1 MGTFLNQPPDNPIG
15 LHAPRPARAP
25 WWSGLGIA
33 AVVMALSM
41 LLGFQSPDLSGTGR
55 AIAAAQTAPALVA
68 GESRDYAEGAREDR
82 HRDLPAKKARLI
94 ALKVKTTR
102 APGHTRDTASRLSS
116 SRREHGGPQP
126 DPRMPD
132 ASGALQ
138 RLAPSL
144 SLHHG
149 QAPPV
154 A

>member
-25 WWSGLGIA
+25 WWSRSGIA
-33 AVVMALSM
+33 AVVIALSL
-41 LLGFQSPDLSGTGR
+41 LLGFHSPVPSGTGR
-55 AIAAAQTAPALVA
+55 AVAAAQTAPALVA
-68 GESRDYAEGAREDR
+68 GESRDHAGGAREER

-116 SRREHGGPQP
+116 SRRGHAGPQP

-132 ASGALQ
+132 ASGTLH
-138 RLAPSL
+138 RLDPSL

-149 QAPPV
+149 QAPP
-154 A
+154 AT

>member
-1 MGTFLNQPPDNPIG
+1 MNQPPDNPIG

-25 WWSGLGIA
+25 WWSRLGIA
-33 AVVMALSM
+33 AVVIALSM
-41 LLGFQSPDLSGTGR
+41 LLGFHLPVPSGTGR
-55 AIAAAQTAPALVA
+55 AVVAAQTTPALIA
-68 GESRDYAEGAREDR
+68 GESRDHAGGAREDR
-82 HRDLPAKKARLI
+82 HRDVPAKKARLI

-102 APGHTRDTASRLSS
+102 APGHIRDAASPLPS
-116 SRREHGGPQP
+116 SRRGHAGPQP

-132 ASGALQ
+132 GALH
-138 RLAPSL
+138 RLDPSL

>member
-116 SRREHGGPQP
+116 SRRGHAGPQP

-132 ASGALQ
+132 ASGTLH
-138 RLAPSL
+138 RLDPSL

-149 QAPPV
+149 QAPP
-154 A
+154 AT

>member
-1 MGTFLNQPPDNPIG
+1 MNQPPDNPIG

-33 AVVMALSM
+33 AVVIALSI
-41 LLGFQSPDLSGTGR
+41 LLGFHSPVSSGTGR
-55 AIAAAQTAPALVA
+55 AVAAAQTAPALVA

-82 HRDLPAKKARLI
+82 HRDLPAKKARLT

-102 APGHTRDTASRLSS
+102 APGHTRDAASRLSS
-116 SRREHGGPQP
+116 SRRGHAGPQP

-132 ASGALQ
+132 ASAALH
-138 RLAPSL
+138 RLDPSL

>member
-1 MGTFLNQPPDNPIG
+1 LNQPPDNPIG

-41 LLGFQSPDLSGTGR
+41 LLEFQSPDLSGTGR

-116 SRREHGGPQP
+116 SRRGHAGPQP

-132 ASGALQ
+132 ASGTLH
-138 RLAPSL
+138 RLDPSL

-149 QAPPV
+149 QAPP
-154 A
+154 AT

>member
-1 MGTFLNQPPDNPIG
+1 MNQPPDNPIG

-116 SRREHGGPQP
+116 SRRGHAGPQP

-132 ASGALQ
+132 ASGTLH
-138 RLAPSL
+138 RLDPSL

-149 QAPPV
+149 QAPP
-154 A
+154 AT

>member
-1 MGTFLNQPPDNPIG
+1 MNQPPDNPIG

-116 SRREHGGPQP
+116 SRRGHAGPQP

-132 ASGALQ
+132 GALH
-138 RLAPSL
+138 RLDPSL

>member
-1 MGTFLNQPPDNPIG
+1 MI
-15 LHAPRPARAP
+15 
-25 WWSGLGIA
+25 
-33 AVVMALSM
+33 ALSM

-55 AIAAAQTAPALVA
+55 AVAAAQTAPALVA

-82 HRDLPAKKARLI
+82 HRDLPAKKARLT

-102 APGHTRDTASRLSS
+102 APGHIRDAASRLSS
-116 SRREHGGPQP
+116 SRRGHAGPQP
-126 DPRMPD
+126 DPRLPD
-132 ASGALQ
+132 ASGPLH
-138 RLAPSL
+138 RLDPSL

>member
-1 MGTFLNQPPDNPIG
+1 
-15 LHAPRPARAP
+15 
-25 WWSGLGIA
+25 LGIA
-33 AVVMALSM
+33 AVVIALSM
-41 LLGFQSPDLSGTGR
+41 LLGFQSPDLSSTGR

-102 APGHTRDTASRLSS
+102 APGHTGDTASRLSS
-116 SRREHGGPQP
+116 SRRGHAGPQP

-132 ASGALQ
+132 ASGTLH
-138 RLAPSL
+138 RLDPSL

-149 QAPPV
+149 QAPP
-154 A
+154 AT

>member
-1 MGTFLNQPPDNPIG
+1 LNQPPDNPIG

-33 AVVMALSM
+33 AVVIALSM

-55 AIAAAQTAPALVA
+55 AVAAAQTAPALVA

-82 HRDLPAKKARLI
+82 HRDLPAKKARLT

-102 APGHTRDTASRLSS
+102 APGHIRDAASRLSS
-116 SRREHGGPQP
+116 SRRGHAGPQP
-126 DPRMPD
+126 DPRLPD
-132 ASGALQ
+132 ASGALH
-138 RLAPSL
+138 RLDPSL

>member
-1 MGTFLNQPPDNPIG
+1 
-15 LHAPRPARAP
+15 
-25 WWSGLGIA
+25 
-33 AVVMALSM
+33 MALSM

-116 SRREHGGPQP
+116 SRRGHAGPQP

-132 ASGALQ
+132 ASGTLH
-138 RLAPSL
+138 RLDPSL